1 MQRKGRTGMR
11 RVLKGGTIVS
21 GRELKKMDILMD
33 EEHGKICAVAE
44 HIGIEAADVEVVDV
58 TGMLLFPGFIDA
70 HTHFDLEVSNT
81 VTADD
86 FESGT
91 KAAVSGGTT
100 LIIDFATQNRG
111 ETLQEALENWHQK
124 ADGRCSCDY
133 GFHMAI
139 SDWNEE
145 VSRELD
151 LMMERGVTSFK
162 LYMTYDAMVLNDKCI
177 YQVLKRLKEIG
188 GITGVHCENMGLIE
202 ALVEEKK
209 AQGDFSPAAHPKT
222 RPDLAEA
229 EAVGRLLK
237 LARAADAP
245 VIVVHLSSGAGYQ
258 EIKNAR
264 EAGQEIYV
272 ETCPQYLLMDDSRYG
287 LPGFEGAKYVCSP
300 PLRKGGDQTRLWN
313 ALHKNHIQT
322 ISTDHCSFT
331 LEQKAAGRDDFSK
344 IPNGM
349 PGVENRPVLIYTYGV
364 RAERITL
371 PQMCRLLS
379 ENPAKLYGM
388 YPEKGCIAPGSDA
401 DIVVWDPDANWTISK
416 QNQISVTDYSPYEGT
431 PVTGMARKVYL
442 RGRLAAENGKPVE
455 EHLGQYVK
463 RGKYQAF

>member
-1 MQRKGRTGMR
+1 MR
-11 RVLKGGTIVS
+11 RLLKGGTIVS
-21 GRELKKMDILMD
+21 GKELRKMDILMD

-44 HIGIEAADVEVVDV
+44 HIGIEAADVEEVDV
-58 TGMLLFPGFIDA
+58 SGRLLFPGFIDA

-86 FESGT
+86 FEAGT
-91 KAAVSGGTT
+91 KAAISGGTT
-100 LIIDFATQNRG
+100 MIIDFATQNRG
-111 ETLQEALENWHQK
+111 ETLTEALGNWHRK
-124 ADGRCSCDY
+124 ADGKSSCDY

-151 LMMERGVTSFK
+151 EMIANGVTSFK

-177 YQVLKRLKEIG
+177 YQVLKRLKELG
-188 GITGVHCENMGLIE
+188 GIAGVHCENMGLIE
-202 ALVEEKK
+202 ARVEEEK
-209 AQGDFSPAAHPKT
+209 AQGHLDPAAHPKT

-229 EAVGRLLK
+229 EAIDRLLK
-237 LARAADAP
+237 LAKAADAP

-272 ETCPQYLLMDDSRYG
+272 ETCPQYLLMDDSRYS
-287 LPGFEGAKYVCSP
+287 LPEFEGAKYVCSP

-322 ISTDHCSFT
+322 VSTDHCSFT
-331 LEQKAAGRDDFSK
+331 LAQKAAGKDDFSK

-349 PGVENRPVLIYTYGV
+349 PGVENRPVLMYTYGV

-371 PQMCRLLS
+371 EQMCRLLS
-379 ENPAKLYGM
+379 ENPAKLYGV

-401 DIVVWDPDANWTISK
+401 DIVVWNPDVNWTISV
-416 QNQISVTDYSPYEGT
+416 QNQQSAADYSPYEGT
-431 PVTGMARKVYL
+431 PVTGMAEKVYL
-442 RGRLAAENGKPVE
+442 RGRLASENGKPVE
-455 EHLGQYVK
+455 DTLGTYVK
-463 RGKYQAF
+463 RGKYQVF

>member
-1 MQRKGRTGMR
+1 MR

-44 HIGIEAADVEVVDV
+44 QIGIEAADVEVVDV

-70 HTHFDLEVSNT
+70 HTHFDLEVSGT
-81 VTADD
+81 VTVDD
-86 FESGT
+86 FETGT
-91 KAAVSGGTT
+91 KAAISGGTT

-111 ETLQEALENWHQK
+111 ETLQEALENWHRK

-133 GFHMAI
+133 AFHMAI

-151 LMMERGVTSFK
+151 LMMEKGVTSFK

-209 AQGDFSPAAHPKT
+209 AQGQFSPAAHPET

-229 EAVGRLLK
+229 EAIDRLLK
-237 LARAADAP
+237 LAKAADAP

-331 LEQKAAGRDDFSK
+331 LEQKAAGREDFSK

-349 PGVENRPVLIYTYGV
+349 PGVENRPVLMYTYGV
-364 RAERITL
+364 RSERITL
-371 PQMCRLLS
+371 NQMCRLLS

-401 DIVVWDPDANWTISK
+401 DIVVWDPNANWTISK
-416 QNQISVTDYSPYEGT
+416 QNQVSVTDYSPYEGT
-431 PVTGMARKVYL
+431 PVTGMAKKVYL
-442 RGRLAAENGKPVE
+442 RGRLAAENGKAVE
-455 EHLGQYVK
+455 EHFGTYVK
-463 RGKYQAF
+463 RGKYQVF

>member
-1 MQRKGRTGMR
+1 MR

-44 HIGIEAADVEVVDV
+44 QIGIEAADVEVVDV

-70 HTHFDLEVSNT
+70 HTHFDLEVSGT

-86 FESGT
+86 FETGT
-91 KAAVSGGTT
+91 KAAISGGTT

-111 ETLQEALENWHQK
+111 ETLQEALENWHRK

-133 GFHMAI
+133 AFHMAI

-151 LMMERGVTSFK
+151 LMMEKGVTSFK

-209 AQGDFSPAAHPKT
+209 AQGQFSPAAHPKT

-229 EAVGRLLK
+229 EAIDRLLK
-237 LARAADAP
+237 LAKAADAP

-331 LEQKAAGRDDFSK
+331 LEQKAAGREDFSK

-349 PGVENRPVLIYTYGV
+349 PGVENRPVLMYTYGV
-364 RAERITL
+364 RSERITL
-371 PQMCRLLS
+371 NQMCRLLS

-401 DIVVWDPDANWTISK
+401 DIVVWDPNANWTISK
-416 QNQISVTDYSPYEGT
+416 QNQISVADYSPYEGT
-431 PVTGMARKVYL
+431 PVTGMAKKVYL

-455 EHLGQYVK
+455 EHLGSYVK
-463 RGKYQAF
+463 RGKYQVF

>member
-1 MQRKGRTGMR
+1 MR
-11 RVLKGGTIVS
+11 RILKGGTIVS
-21 GRELKKMDILMD
+21 GRELKKMDVLMD

-44 HIGIEAADVEVVDV
+44 QIGIESPDVEVVDV
-58 TGMLLFPGFIDA
+58 SGMLLFPGFIDA

-81 VTADD
+81 VTADG
-86 FESGT
+86 FETGT

-111 ETLQEALENWHQK
+111 ETLSEALENWHRK
-124 ADGRCSCDY
+124 ADGRCFCDY

-139 SDWNEE
+139 SDWNEA
-145 VSRELD
+145 VSRELET
-151 LMMERGVTSFK
+151 MIENGVTSFK

-177 YQVLKRLKEIG
+177 YQVLKRLKALG

-202 ALVEEKK
+202 ALVEEEK
-209 AQGDFSPAAHPKT
+209 AQGHLGPDAHPRT

-237 LARAADAP
+237 LAKAADAP

-287 LPGFEGAKYVCSP
+287 LPGFDGAKYVCSP

-331 LEQKAAGRDDFSK
+331 LEQKAAGTDDFSR

-349 PGVENRPVLIYTYGV
+349 PGVENRPVLMYTYGV

-371 PQMCRLLS
+371 SQMCRLLS
-379 ENPAKLYGM
+379 ENPAKLYGV

-401 DIVVWDPDANWTISK
+401 DIVVWDPNVNWTISVK
-416 QNQISVTDYSPYEGT
+416 NQVSAADYSPYEGA
-431 PVTGMARKVYL
+431 PVTGMARQVYL

-455 EHLGQYVK
+455 AQLGSYVK
-463 RGKYQAF
+463 RGKYQVF

>member
-1 MQRKGRTGMR
+1 MR
-11 RVLKGGTIVS
+11 RLLKGGTVVS

-33 EEHGKICAVAE
+33 EANGKISAMAE
-44 HIGIEAADVEVVDV
+44 QIGIEAADVEVVDV
-58 TGMLLFPGFIDA
+58 TGKLLFPGFIDA

-91 KAAVSGGTT
+91 KAAISGGTT
-100 LIIDFATQNRG
+100 MIIDFATQNRG
-111 ETLQEALENWHQK
+111 ETLKEALENWHRK

-145 VSRELD
+145 VSRELET
-151 LMMERGVTSFK
+151 MMENGVTSFK

-177 YQVLKRLKEIG
+177 YQVLKRLKDLG

-202 ALVEEKK
+202 ALVEEEK
-209 AQGDFSPAAHPKT
+209 AQGHFDPAAHPRT
-222 RPDLAEA
+222 RPNLAEA
-229 EAVGRLLK
+229 EAIDRLLK
-237 LARAADAP
+237 LAKAADAP
-245 VIVVHLSSGAGYQ
+245 VIVVHLSSGEGYQ

-272 ETCPQYLLMDDSRYG
+272 ETCPQYLMMDDSRYG

-322 ISTDHCSFT
+322 IATDHCSFT
-331 LEQKAAGRDDFSK
+331 LEQKAAGREDFSK

-349 PGVENRPVLIYTYGV
+349 PGVENRPVLMYTYGV
-364 RAERITL
+364 RSERITL
-371 PQMCRLLS
+371 NQMCRLLS

-401 DIVVWDPDANWTISK
+401 DIVVWNPDVNWTISV
-416 QNQISVTDYSPYEGT
+416 QNQVSVADYSPYEGT
-431 PVTGMARKVYL
+431 PVTGMAEKVYL
-442 RGRLAAENGKPVE
+442 RGRLAAENGRPADGY
-455 EHLGQYVK
+455 LGSYVK
-463 RGKYQAF
+463 RGKYQVF